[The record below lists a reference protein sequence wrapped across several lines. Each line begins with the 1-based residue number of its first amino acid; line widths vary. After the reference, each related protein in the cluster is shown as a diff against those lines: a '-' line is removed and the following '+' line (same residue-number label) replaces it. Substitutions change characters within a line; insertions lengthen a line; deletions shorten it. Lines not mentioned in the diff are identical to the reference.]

1 VQILLI
7 ATCSCIIVQLF
18 AGLISQ
24 KKIKAEAMSMVK
36 FSSLVLKQYFTFPF
50 KKQTETK
57 NLPIYKL
64 GGSLIEKILIDFF
77 TALQAGLTCLP
88 KSLRLG

>member
-1 VQILLI
+1 MVGF
-7 ATCSCIIVQLF
+7 SYLF
-18 AGLISQ
+18 A
-24 KKIKAEAMSMVK
+24 
-36 FSSLVLKQYFTFPF
+36 SSVLLSPF

-57 NLPIYKL
+57 NLPLYKL
-64 GGSLIEKILIDFF
+64 SGSLIEKILIDFF